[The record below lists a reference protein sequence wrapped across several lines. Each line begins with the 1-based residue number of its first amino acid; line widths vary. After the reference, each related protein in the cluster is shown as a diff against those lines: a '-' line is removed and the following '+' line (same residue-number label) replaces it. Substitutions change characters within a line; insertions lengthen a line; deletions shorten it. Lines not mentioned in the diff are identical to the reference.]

1 MKKNKDI
8 FIIDIHSFIDVI
20 TNSST
25 ELFVCDTEKTI
36 MEVTNLIRLKEK
48 EWPSEHGYK
57 VNISQEDAAEYDDE
71 FSSYQIES
79 MLAYLEKA
87 GYKIEAPAITKQC
100 IIVSV
105 ERGTMDLRLSKWIQK
120 TFNTELISC

>member
-8 FIIDIHSFIDVI
+8 FIINIHSFIDVI

-48 EWPSEHGYK
+48 EWPSEYDYK
-57 VNISQEDAAEYDDE
+57 VNISQEDATEYDDE
-71 FSSYQIES
+71 FNSYQIPEIIE
-79 MLAYLEKA
+79 YLEKA
-87 GYKIEAPAITKQC
+87 GYKIEAPAVPKQC
-100 IIVSV
+100 ITVSV
-105 ERGTMDLRLSKWIQK
+105 ERGTMDDRLSNWIQK